1 VADPAVCRRIGAA
14 DSPAD
19 RRASPGDD
27 TILTAGYASN
37 LARKGSASAGG
48 YPITAWSAVNALGTT
63 TRDVMA
69 ALDAGRPRM
78 SAPPMGTPFETL
90 VGAVDDA
97 LPPLPDAL
105 RPVDS
110 RNNRFVQRA
119 LDEIAHSIAAALDR
133 YGSDRVGVCVGS
145 STAAMDRI
153 EEAWHVHAESGAL
166 PEGFDVLDGGS
177 AAGLAK
183 ALRALTSITGPLA
196 IQSNA
201 CASSGKA
208 FASARRWLDAG
219 VVDAVLVGGAD
230 SLCQM
235 TLRGFG
241 SLGLL
246 SPEPTRPFS
255 ADRRGINIGEGAA
268 FALVEREGDGPR
280 LLGAGETADAHHMTR
295 PDPEGEGARAAMA
308 AAMADAGV
316 APADI
321 DYVNSHGTGTPF
333 NDAMEARAIRSA
345 LGPGN
350 DPLVVSTKGYVGHML
365 GAAGATE
372 AVFVLHSL
380 DQGFVPASVGASPI
394 DPEIAL
400 AVPTE
405 RTDADLRFAISN
417 SFAFGGSNVSLVFG
431 AAR

>member
-1 VADPAVCRRIGAA
+1 MVAP
-14 DSPAD
+14 PAD
-19 RRASPGDD
+19 
-27 TILTAGYASN
+27 
-37 LARKGSASAGG
+37 
-48 YPITAWSAVNALGTT
+48 
-63 TRDVMA
+63 
-69 ALDAGRPRM
+69 
-78 SAPPMGTPFETL
+78 TPFETL
-90 VGAVDDA
+90 VGAVDAD
-97 LPPLPDAL
+97 LPALPDAL
-105 RPVDS
+105 RRLDS

-119 LDEIAHSIAAALDR
+119 LSEIAAPLAAAIDR
-133 YGSDRVGVCVGS
+133 WGPDRVGICVGS

-153 EEAWHVHAESGAL
+153 ETAWHAHAETGSIPA
-166 PEGFDVLDGGS
+166 GFDVLDGGS
-177 AAGLAK
+177 AAGLSK
-183 ALRALTSITGPLA
+183 ALRGLTRATGPLA

-208 FASARRWLDAG
+208 FASGRRWLDAG

-255 ADRRGINIGEGAA
+255 AERRGINIGEGAA
-268 FALVEREGDGPR
+268 FALLEREGEGPR
-280 LLGAGETADAHHMTR
+280 LLGAGETADAHHMTQ

-308 AAMADAGV
+308 AALSDAGV
-316 APADI
+316 APGDI

-345 LGPGN
+345 LGAGN

-380 DQGFVPASVGASPI
+380 AQGFVPASVGASPL
-394 DPEIAL
+394 DPEISL
-400 AVPTE
+400 DVPTE
-405 RTDADLRFAISN
+405 RVAADLRFAISN